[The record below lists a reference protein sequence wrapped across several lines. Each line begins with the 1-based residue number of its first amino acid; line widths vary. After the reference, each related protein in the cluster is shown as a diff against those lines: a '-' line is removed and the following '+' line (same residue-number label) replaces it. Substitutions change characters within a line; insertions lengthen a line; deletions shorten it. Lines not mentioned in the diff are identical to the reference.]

1 MSRNIIAILRGIQP
15 HEAADICAALIDAGI
30 TRIEVPLNSPE
41 PLKSIETM
49 AQAYGADALIGA
61 GTVLDVENVAA
72 VAAVGGG

>member
-49 AQAYGADALIGA
+49 AQSLWGRRVDRRGH
-61 GTVLDVENVAA
+61 G
-72 VAAVGGG
+72 VGR